1 MSVTGIANYT
11 LPLLVAAAMIG
22 CQTAQLS
29 GPLADD
35 LAGSDAESQM
45 EFWHTMAMRSTVS
58 NDEALHGLLLYLD
71 GEDPSQDYAQRVDGL
86 KARGLLMQGFDRPGN
101 DVVSR
106 GTLATAIVG
115 ALKIKGGLMLQVF
128 GPRPRYAVRELQYA
142 GIYPRSSTNQTF
154 SGSQYVA
161 VMGRVDDYAQSRLSD
176 WPEEPPLDDQDGPA
190 GQQGGE
196 EADVPAS

>member
-1 MSVTGIANYT
+1 MSATGIANYT
-11 LPLLVAAAMIG
+11 LLLSIGAAMIG
-22 CQTAQLS
+22 CQSAQLA

-35 LAGSDAESQM
+35 LAGSDAQSQM
-45 EFWHTMAMRSTVS
+45 EFWHTLAMRSTVS

-71 GEDPSQDYAQRVDGL
+71 GEDPSQDYTQRVDNL

-101 DVVSR
+101 EAVSR

-115 ALKIKGGLMLQVF
+115 TLKIEGGLMLRVF
-128 GPRPRYAVRELQYA
+128 GPTPRYAVRELQYA

-161 VMGRVDDYAQSRLSD
+161 VMGRVDDYARSQLSD
-176 WPEEPPLDDQDGPA
+176 WPEEPLPDAQDESA

-196 EADVPAS
+196 EADAPAS